1 MITGQFVGEVF
12 SKEIW
17 NSKMD
22 ELIKEEYPQRLQNLF
37 TDKTNSE
44 DNPITLPGLN
54 MSKVYF
60 ITSQSTAS
68 ASELLINGLKP
79 YIDVIQIG
87 DVTLGKNV
95 GSITLY
101 DYIDNNSLTKNPNHN
116 YAMQPIVLKIA
127 NSEGN
132 ADFVNGLLPDKSI
145 KEDKFNLGIIGDI
158 NEPILSETLSRIT
171 GTSKKVKNLNPYES
185 EILFNPI
192 NSKKQIMYAE
202 GFKRK

>member
-1 MITGQFVGEVF
+1 MREAILQVHRFY
-12 SKEIW
+12 
-17 NSKMD
+17 NSGRHD
-22 ELIKEEYPQRLQNLF
+22 VSGAPW
-37 TDKTNSE
+37 
-44 DNPITLPGLN
+44 
-54 MSKVYF
+54 
-60 ITSQSTAS
+60 TAC
-68 ASELLINGLKP
+68 
-79 YIDVIQIG
+79 
-87 DVTLGKNV
+87 
-95 GSITLY
+95 
-101 DYIDNNSLTKNPNHN
+101 
-116 YAMQPIVLKIA
+116 
-127 NSEGN
+127 EGN